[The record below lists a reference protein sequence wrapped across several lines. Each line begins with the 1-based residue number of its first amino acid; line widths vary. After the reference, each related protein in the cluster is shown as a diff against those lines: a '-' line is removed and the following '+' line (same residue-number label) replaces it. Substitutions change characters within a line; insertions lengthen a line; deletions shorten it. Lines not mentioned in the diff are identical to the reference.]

1 MLTTFATAKKYISR
15 RIKYV
20 LRNPKPP
27 ITPAPFNGPVVV
39 LGSAPTSHK
48 PLGLDATYRIISV
61 NASQLALQSWGIEA
75 PDITLMGYNEIE
87 GTNQSAIETRRV
99 LGGKRTGSLY
109 VLAWRHGRERLQAG
123 LEAFGYR
130 CTEAHIID
138 RYQRIALLHKVS
150 GQLNLELDADTKC
163 SNGIIAVLF
172 ALYNGATAVILSG
185 INPNSTGH
193 VYNHANLE
201 RKHVRTDSETL
212 VRLVRLG
219 YPIYTAD
226 PQVAENVGL
235 PLWQGNGQ
243 VNLD

>member
-1 MLTTFATAKKYISR
+1 MLMTFAAAKKFISR
-15 RIKYV
+15 RIKYL
-20 LRNPKPP
+20 LRNPTPP
-27 ITPAPFNGPVVV
+27 TTIAPFAGPVVV

-48 PLGLDATYRIISV
+48 PLGLDSTYRIISV
-61 NASQLALQSWGIEA
+61 NASQLALQSWGIDA

-87 GTNQSAIETRRV
+87 GTNKSAVETRRV

-123 LEAFGYR
+123 LEEFGYR

-138 RYQRIALLHKVS
+138 RYQRIALLHQVS

-163 SNGIIAVLF
+163 SNGVIAVLF

-193 VYNHANLE
+193 VYNSANLE
-201 RKHVRTDSETL
+201 RKHVRMDSEML
-212 VRLVRLG
+212 ARLVRLG

-226 PQVAENVGL
+226 PQVAENVSL

-243 VNLD
+243 VKLG